1 MDTHDKDNANVA
13 EEPTKV
19 VFKKTSR
26 KNLRQRKN
34 SDDEDKEEQ

>member
-1 MDTHDKDNANVA
+1 MNIHDKDDASGA

-26 KNLRQRKN
+26 KNLRQRKK
-34 SDDEDKEEQ
+34 SDDEDAEEQ